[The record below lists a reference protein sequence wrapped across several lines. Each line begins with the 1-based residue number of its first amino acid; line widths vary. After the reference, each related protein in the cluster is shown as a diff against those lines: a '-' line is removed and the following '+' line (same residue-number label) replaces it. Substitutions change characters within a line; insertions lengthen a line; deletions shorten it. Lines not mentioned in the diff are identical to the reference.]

1 MLKVVTTLRRRL
13 PKTAAQGEEA
23 LEPEVGDLH
32 YTKFTLSAVYNQAMT
47 FLVEGRRQLT
57 A

>member
-13 PKTAAQGEEA
+13 PNCRPAET

-47 FLVEGRRQLT
+47 F
-57 A
+57 